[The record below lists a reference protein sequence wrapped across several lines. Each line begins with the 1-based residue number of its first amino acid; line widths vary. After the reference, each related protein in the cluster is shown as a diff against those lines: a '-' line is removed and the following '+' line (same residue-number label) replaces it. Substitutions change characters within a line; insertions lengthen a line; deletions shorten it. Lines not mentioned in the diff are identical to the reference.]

1 VLTSPSLIEDIA
13 PFVSRFVDK
22 KMREDGEMEKGVFS
36 AGHNMGLVRAIPTC
50 RELLDDIMSQTE
62 DKIREKS
69 AQLT

>member
-1 VLTSPSLIEDIA
+1 
-13 PFVSRFVDK
+13 
-22 KMREDGEMEKGVFS
+22 MREDGEMEKGVFS